1 MQCILEKTSTKFK
14 KYYPKVDVKI
24 DNPINFTIELNVE
37 NLEDGEY
44 IMTLYKDNNEVITKN
59 LIRIGDYKTM
69 EYKVEKKF
77 IQYDRK

>member
-24 DNPINFTIELNVE
+24 DNPINFTVELNVE

-44 IMTLYKDNNEVITKN
+44 IMTLYKDNNEVITKD

>member
-44 IMTLYKDNNEVITKN
+44 IMTLYKDNNEVITKD